1 MLARGARL
9 AVGVAPQAA
18 RWVAELWWAVAVVP
32 TLMAVWW
39 AAEPSHQREKQQVLA
54 SQYDPAHW

>member
-1 MLARGARL
+1 
-9 AVGVAPQAA
+9 
-18 RWVAELWWAVAVVP
+18 VAELWWAVAVVPTLMAVWWAVAVVP